1 MGIFFPVFITTFWFA
16 QKTETPEAVCRKPM
30 PVVGSIVPCFSF
42 SLWYTLKCCC
52 RAGWR
57 ELWHVA
63 ELSVDVW
70 QEMLGA
76 HFILSHRVRKN
87 FLRKEKKIKKEKKEA
102 NWLQFSNDYIIYYS
116 YTSGALGGAGS
127 FLVSFNLESMIHQ
140 FNMIFRIRAGGEL
153 RSSMSI

>member
-1 MGIFFPVFITTFWFA
+1 
-16 QKTETPEAVCRKPM
+16 M
-30 PVVGSIVPCFSF
+30 PVIGSIVPCFSF

-63 ELSVDVW
+63 ELWVDVW

-76 HFILSHRVRKN
+76 HFILSHQVRKN
-87 FLRKEKKIKKEKKEA
+87 FLRKEKKEA

-116 YTSGALGGAGS
+116 YTSGARPWRCRQFFSQLQLG
-127 FLVSFNLESMIHQ
+127 ESMYNSKWYFGYALEENSAAACQYKSIYLYDAHTQ
-140 FNMIFRIRAGGEL
+140 HSIKDRAL
-153 RSSMSI
+153 RG